1 MINPRGPEFA
11 ILLEECLAGVRW
23 GLQTHSRILLFG
35 ASGTG
40 GLEAA
45 VANLLSPG
53 ERAVFCTNGWFG
65 EMWASMAEAYGV
77 DVVRVRA
84 PWGEPV
90 DSDRLERVLESEP
103 AVGKVFLTHC
113 ETSTGVLNDVLELST
128 VARRYGCLVAVD
140 SVSGVPCH
148 PLPVDELGLD
158 IVITASQKGWLAPPG
173 LTMVAVSDAAMRA
186 AAQARCPRWYLDFRR
201 QASAQDKGTLPST
214 PPLSVMFALAEGL
227 AILREEG
234 LQTIWNRHARVGSL
248 ARRGLR
254 QLGLELICAG
264 RSPSN
269 TVSVVR
275 SPCANPNELPDA
287 ARGPAPSRRAHPG
300 RRLGRIGGADV
311 PHRTPRLGARLGH
324 RCGAVRAASSTRA
337 PPSAGGGPRYSH
349 RAAPGA
355 TSNYAH
361 RCVRAPP
368 QARLVCRS
376 PGVGTD
382 RH

>member
-65 EMWASMAEAYGV
+65 EMWASMADAYGV

-275 SPCANPNELPDA
+275 SPCANPNELPTLLGDLRRADGLILAAGLGELEGRTFRIGHLGLVRESDIDA
-287 ARGPAPSRRAHPG
+287 ALFALRRALV
-300 RRLGRIGGADV
+300 RLRQ
-311 PHRTPRLGARLGH
+311 R
-324 RCGAVRAASSTRA
+324 
-337 PPSAGGGPRYSH
+337 
-349 RAAPGA
+349 
-355 TSNYAH
+355 
-361 RCVRAPP
+361 
-368 QARLVCRS
+368 
-376 PGVGTD
+376 GVGHDIHTEPHPVRRRTTRTD
-382 RH
+382 ASGHPLKRA